1 MKFVQIPN
9 YTKCAEVWEMW
20 GEYSEDPHR
29 LTKELDGVSL
39 KGVNMTGRGVDGA
52 WEGSESENKS
62 KTNLWSG
69 TGGES
74 SHSGGINEK

>member
-9 YTKCAEVWEMW
+9 NSKGTELW
-20 GEYSEDPHR
+20 EYSEDPHR